1 MVKGS
6 TRFLNRERRP
16 IQARSFQNVVKSQR
30 LGKKKAARGISPSTR
45 LPVSGGKN
53 PARAKP
59 RRAERREKAVKREQR
74 GFAAAPG

>member
-1 MVKGS
+1 
-6 TRFLNRERRP
+6 
-16 IQARSFQNVVKSQR
+16 